1 MKRFFKLSLMII
13 SFTLIL
19 FSCTSMNQ
27 FNSFFSNFSVDNL
40 KSSELVDWKGKN
52 VGLEVPHQWV
62 TAIINSD
69 YELLK
74 STPQG
79 ENLSDKSYIIIKAY
93 SNKKKQ
99 NKNDELKLLQEKV
112 ISSYNKEISKN
123 ILDLIEKKYSSDLFI
138 DINAKTKIS
147 SSINKIKWEN
157 FTRLYDS
164 WIVDSVTNKL
174 TTKTSDKYTYIAIFA
189 CDNENFKTQVESN
202 FEKISNSTKN
212 KKVKTILKESLD
224 LIENNKNWISE
235 LNFTFK

>member
-1 MKRFFKLSLMII
+1 
-13 SFTLIL
+13 
-19 FSCTSMNQ
+19 
-27 FNSFFSNFSVDNL
+27 
-40 KSSELVDWKGKN
+40 
-52 VGLEVPHQWV
+52 
-62 TAIINSD
+62 
-69 YELLK
+69 
-74 STPQG
+74 
-79 ENLSDKSYIIIKAY
+79 
-93 SNKKKQ
+93 
-99 NKNDELKLLQEKV
+99 V

-189 CDNENFKTQVESN
+189 CDFEDFKTQVKSN
-202 FEKISNSTKN
+202 FEKISSNTKN
-212 KKVKTILKESLD
+212 KKIKTILKESLV
-224 LIENNKNWISE
+224 LIEDNKTWISE